1 MNPLALAFR
10 SLSVAWLLGALS
22 AAPAFAEGSAS
33 SASSATSSAAGS
45 ASNSLQG
52 SSNSSSQNPAP
63 TAGDYRIET
72 LAVAADRP
80 GMVRLALQPVGEGQG
95 TPREGFVLVLPQRTV
110 DEQALVRGD
119 TLSVRERAYG
129 FEFARAQ
136 TGQAFFLVLADAWHH
151 ELDAR
156 PVNPTRL

>member
-1 MNPLALAFR
+1 MK
-10 SLSVAWLLGALS
+10 LSVVLVVRNTGVAWLLCALA

-52 SSNSSSQNPAP
+52 SSNSSSQNPTP
-63 TAGDYRIET
+63 RAGDYRIET
-72 LAVAADRP
+72 IAAASDRP
-80 GMVRLALQPVGEGQG
+80 GMVRLALQPAGEGG
-95 TPREGFVLVLPQRTV
+95 PRDGFVLVLPQRTV

-119 TLSVRERAYG
+119 MLSVRERAYG
-129 FEFARAQ
+129 FEFARAR